1 MMSTTNSDR
10 ATSISN
16 EAYELL
22 DRFVGGLD
30 DIIYELAED
39 KAKQKNRDS
48 STMEARI
55 KIDVEDVKFAA
66 QIVIDALKEQLGADI
81 PHLSSIM
88 EDIES
93 CYQKKA
99 RR

>member
-1 MMSTTNSDR
+1 
-10 ATSISN
+10 
-16 EAYELL
+16 
-22 DRFVGGLD
+22 
-30 DIIYELAED
+30 
-39 KAKQKNRDS
+39 
-48 STMEARI
+48 MEARI